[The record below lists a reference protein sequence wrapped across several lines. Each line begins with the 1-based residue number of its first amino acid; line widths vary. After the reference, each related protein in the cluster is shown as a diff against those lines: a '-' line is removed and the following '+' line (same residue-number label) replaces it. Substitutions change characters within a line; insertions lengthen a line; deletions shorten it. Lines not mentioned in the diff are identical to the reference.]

1 MNKKNF
7 IKLARLVAKFAEVST
22 DKGILIYDGELSEGV
37 EVVNED
43 GENPEDGEY
52 ALEDGTIL
60 VVSEGKVSEIKKAE
74 DPAEEEVK
82 EAPIEEEAVPE
93 APEAPE
99 EEPIV
104 PDEKDALI
112 SELQAK
118 IAEYEAHITELENKI
133 KELEDK
139 AEAPKEDAVSL
150 AAVAQP
156 NSYKNSGALKYFQN

>member
-22 DKGILIYDGELSEGV
+22 DKGVLIYDGELAEGV

-43 GENPEDGEY
+43 GENPADGEY

-60 VVSEGKVSEIKKAE
+60 VVSEGKVSEIKKVE
-74 DPAEEEVK
+74 DPVEEEVK
-82 EAPIEEEAVPE
+82 EEHIEEEAVLEDPT
-93 APEAPE
+93 

-118 IAEYEAHITELENKI
+118 LAEYEAYIAELENKV

-150 AAVAQP
+150 SAIAQP
-156 NSYKNSGALKYFQN
+156 KSYKNNGALKYFQN

>member
-7 IKLARLVAKFAEVST
+7 IKLARLIAKFAEVST
-22 DKGILIYDGELSEGV
+22 DKGVLIYDGELAEGI

-74 DPAEEEVK
+74 DPANEEVK
-82 EAPIEEEAVPE
+82 EEPIKEEAEPE
-93 APEAPE
+93 PA

-118 IAEYEAHITELENKI
+118 LAEYKAYIAELENKI

-156 NSYKNSGALKYFQN
+156 KSYKNNGALKYFQN

>member
-74 DPAEEEVK
+74 E
-82 EAPIEEEAVPE
+82 PIEEEAVPE
-93 APEAPE
+93 VPA

-118 IAEYEAHITELENKI
+118 IAEYEAHITELENKV

>member
-22 DKGILIYDGELSEGV
+22 DKGVLIYDGELAEGV

-74 DPAEEEVK
+74 EPAEEEVK
-82 EAPIEEEAVPE
+82 EEPIEEEAVPE
-93 APEAPE
+93 PV

-118 IAEYEAHITELENKI
+118 LAEYEAYIAELENKV

-156 NSYKNSGALKYFQN
+156 KSYKNNGALKYFQN